1 MESTIDPSAAKRCR
15 HTQSCAWSRQDPGR
29 ASQPRACCAAVP
41 QVQEQPAAGVLPR
54 AAALPAPRL
63 RASAPP
69 ALPALRQH
77 TRRKAGVKPPSA
89 AAAQPSQ
96 PWPSSRRHP
105 AAQAPAPP
113 QALPSRVHAP
123 RRARRAAR
131 RRHARGCQPGCL
143 AGMPAG
149 MNDRDRQ
156 YQPLVRRAPRGR
168 RASLPL
174 APPPSPSG
182 ACAPPARPNRAPRPA
197 NTGDSST
204 GHQINE
210 LPGRGGCATIS
221 PRAQRGAA
229 AARCAPPA
237 RGALPRARSHAA
249 QRRAHSGAGSV
260 TQLRRRFAM
269 VPLPRR

>member
-149 MNDRDRQ
+149 MNDRDRWQ

-204 GHQINE
+204 GQINTSC
-210 LPGRGGCATIS
+210 LA
-221 PRAQRGAA
+221 AA
-229 AARCAPPA
+229 AARRLA
-237 RGALPRARSHAA
+237 RERSAEPRPRDAHH
-249 QRRAHSGAGSV
+249 RRAARCRGRAH
-260 TQLRRRFAM
+260 TQRSDVRTRA
-269 VPLPRR
+269 PDPSRN